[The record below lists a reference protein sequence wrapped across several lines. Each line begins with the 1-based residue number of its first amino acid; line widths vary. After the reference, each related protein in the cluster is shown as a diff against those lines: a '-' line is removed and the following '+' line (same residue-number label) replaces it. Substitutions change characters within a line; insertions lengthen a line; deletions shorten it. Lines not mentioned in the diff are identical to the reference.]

1 MKRRIALAGVSG
13 LLLVSLA
20 LTGCGQRNAPAQTS
34 GTAGAKK
41 VATIGVIAPLSGGLS
56 AMGNGIRNSVE
67 LAVRQANETNAVP
80 GWEFE
85 FVAEDDQGQP
95 DPGRN
100 AATKLVADKSVV
112 GVVGPLNSSVGQAMQ
127 PVFES
132 AGVALISPAN
142 TNPSLTRGADLANP
156 VRPYKTYF
164 RTCTTDD
171 VQGPFAAKY
180 LLDEGVRQ
188 VATIHDKKTYGQG
201 LVAAFT
207 DAFTQGGGSIVA
219 AETINP
225 ADKDF
230 SAVIAKVKAASPAL
244 VYYGG
249 EFPEAAPLSQQM
261 KAAGLGVPLMGGDG
275 IFDPNF
281 IDLAG
286 AGSANDLATT
296 VGAPAEALPAA
307 GAFVAAYEAAGF
319 SGGYGAYGIQAYD
332 AANALIEALK
342 VSLEDATDAES
353 ARAATVTA
361 LGSVDF
367 AGASGRVA
375 FDEFGDNKTRTL
387 TVFRVADGAWKAVR
401 TEDFK

>member
-13 LLLVSLA
+13 LLLVSMALA
-20 LTGCGQRNAPAQTS
+20 GCGQRSAPAAPST
-34 GTAGAKK
+34 GGDAKK
-41 VATIGVIAPLSGGLS
+41 VATVGVIAPLSGGLS

-67 LAVRQANETNAVP
+67 LAVRQANETNAIP
-80 GWEFE
+80 GWELK

-132 AGVALISPAN
+132 AGIALISPAN
-142 TNPSLTRGADLANP
+142 TNPTLTRGPDLANP
-156 VRPYKTYF
+156 KRPYSTYF
-164 RTCTTDD
+164 RTCATDD

-180 LLDEGVRQ
+180 LLGEGIKE
-188 VATIHDKKTYGQG
+188 VATIHDKKTYGAG
-201 LVAAFT
+201 LVAAF
-207 DAFTQGGGSIVA
+207 AEEYVAGGGTIVA

-225 ADKDF
+225 DDKDF
-230 SAVIAKVKAASPAL
+230 SAVIAKVKAAAPKL

-249 EFPEAAPLSQQM
+249 EFPQAAPLSQQM
-261 KAAGLGVPLMGGDG
+261 KAAGLDVPLMGGDG

-286 AGSANDLATT
+286 ATSTGDLATN
-296 VGAPAEALPAA
+296 VGAPSEALPSA
-307 GAFVAAYEAAGF
+307 GAFVTAYEAAGF
-319 SGGYGAYGIQAYD
+319 SSGYGAYGIQAFD
-332 AANALIEALK
+332 AGQALIEALK
-342 VSLEDATDAES
+342 VSLADASDAES
-353 ARAATVTA
+353 ARKATVEA
-361 LGSVDF
+361 LNKVAFD
-367 AGASGRVA
+367 GASGRVE
-375 FDEFGDNKTRTL
+375 FDEFGDNKTRML
-387 TVFRVADGAWKAVR
+387 TVYKVEAGAWAAVK